1 MGLSKKFICFCL
13 LFPLLLFLLF
23 QLESSSSSS
32 SHGSSFKPAISASS
46 EQFKPPVLQ
55 SHGSFEAG
63 NLDHHKGKDGG
74 GDDNQVF
81 DDEKRKVHTGFLF
94 PLKMKH
100 GKENENKEGNECC
113 IVGVDGFVGL

>member
-46 EQFKPPVLQ
+46 QQFKRPVLQ

-63 NLDHHKGKDGG
+63 NHDHHKGKDGG

-81 DDEKRKVHTGFLF
+81 DDEKRKVHT
-94 PLKMKH
+94 
-100 GKENENKEGNECC
+100 
-113 IVGVDGFVGL
+113 

>member
-46 EQFKPPVLQ
+46 QQFKPPVLQ

-63 NLDHHKGKDGG
+63 NHDHHK
-74 GDDNQVF
+74 
-81 DDEKRKVHTGFLF
+81 GFLF